1 MKKQKKLNLKLK
13 LSKETIS
20 RLGKSDTG
28 KVYGGKTSETRCHTF
43 CVQYCGETEV
53 FYVCW

>member
-28 KVYGGKTSETRCHTF
+28 KVYGGKTSEIRCHTF